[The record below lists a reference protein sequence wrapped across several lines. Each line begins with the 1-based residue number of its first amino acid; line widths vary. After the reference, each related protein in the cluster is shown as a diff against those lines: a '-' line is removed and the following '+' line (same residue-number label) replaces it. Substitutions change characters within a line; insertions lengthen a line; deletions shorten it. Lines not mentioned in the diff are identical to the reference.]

1 VQARTLFALL
11 AAALAVSVLGCQE
24 SGFNESKETVRPL
37 KVQHVLGETKVPG
50 EARDPLTLTLDS
62 LDDTLALHVHPARAA
77 VPGRRLPEYL
87 RARGSGVSLMRPVTA
102 ADLAAV
108 EAVHPDLIIGS
119 AGTDGHSGQ
128 GALYDPLSRI
138 APTVMT
144 ALGGGQWKLNV
155 RLVGEA
161 LGRTNDAEQLLI
173 DYDHEAAL
181 ARAAIQRAR
190 GGGISDGHA
199 GAKPRVAV
207 ARVTANGIRFAKR
220 DSFAGTILADAGVK
234 QVRTV
239 KDADITLISEAPE
252 ATTLPSGRSVHVDQA
267 LWWGPGGALAGKAA
281 LRDLTRAF
289 RG

>member
-1 VQARTLFALL
+1 MR
-11 AAALAVSVLGCQE
+11 
-24 SGFNESKETVRPL
+24 
-37 KVQHVLGETKVPG
+37 
-50 EARDPLTLTLDS
+50 
-62 LDDTLALHVHPARAA
+62 PARAA
-77 VPGRRLPEYL
+77 VPGARLPAYL

-108 EAVHPDLIIGS
+108 EAVDPDLIIGS
-119 AGTDGHSGQ
+119 SGTDGRSGQ
-128 GALYDPLSRI
+128 GALYDRLSRI

-181 ARAAIQRAR
+181 ARKAIRA
-190 GGGISDGHA
+190 GA

-207 ARVTANGIRFAKR
+207 ALATKDGIRYARR

-234 QVRTV
+234 QARTAAG
-239 KDADITLISEAPE
+239 ADITLLARGPG
-252 ATTLPSGRSVHVDQA
+252 AAGLSGRFTDVAGA
-267 LWWGPGGALAGKAA
+267 LWWGPGGALAAKAA
-281 LRDLTRAF
+281 LRDLQRALA
-289 RG
+289 G